1 MWHVLFNNLP
11 RKQQTM
17 PSDNPF
23 DTRIL
28 VADDDMSIRRLVSTI
43 VRREGLTVD
52 AAADGAEAIELL
64 EQHQY
69 AVILLDLMMPRVD
82 GFGVI
87 EHLRTHPQARKPVV
101 LVITAYADQK
111 FKDVDPDVVAGV
123 IRKPFEV
130 ADLGNLVRLCI
141 HGLDTATQQE
151 LLAASDRSIRT
162 LAMRNW
168 DTETVGGRG
177 GGN

>member
-1 MWHVLFNNLP
+1 MSSRLFEP
-11 RKQQTM
+11 
-17 PSDNPF
+17 
-23 DTRIL
+23 RIL
-28 VADDDMSIRRLVSTI
+28 VADDDQSIRRLVTTI
-43 VRREGLTVD
+43 VRREQLIVD
-52 AAADGAEAIELL
+52 AAADGADAIELIRR
-64 EQHQY
+64 HDY

-87 EHLRTHPQARKPVV
+87 EYLKLNPPARKPIV

-111 FKDVDPDVVAGV
+111 FKDVDPDIVAGV
-123 IRKPFEV
+123 LRKPFEV

-151 LLAASDRSIRT
+151 LLAASDRSIRE
-162 LAMRNW
+162 LAEKRW
-168 DTETVGGRG
+168 QTESPGN